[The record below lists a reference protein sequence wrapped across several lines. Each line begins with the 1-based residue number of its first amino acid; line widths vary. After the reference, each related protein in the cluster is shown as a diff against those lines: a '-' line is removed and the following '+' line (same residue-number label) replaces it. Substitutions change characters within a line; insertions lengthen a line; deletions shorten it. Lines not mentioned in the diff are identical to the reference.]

1 MLSSENMETRS
12 VVLPT
17 NITGNVST
25 TAPPT
30 NGTGELD
37 VISLFSDVDVVIKQ
51 IILMRICIMIMIKRS
66 HKIRP

>member
-1 MLSSENMETRS
+1 MLLSENMETRS

-17 NITGNVST
+17 NITGNFST

-37 VISLFSDVDVVIKQ
+37 VISLFSDVVIKQ
-51 IILMRICIMIMIKRS
+51 IILMRICIMIMIKCS
-66 HKIRP
+66 HKIRL

>member
-1 MLSSENMETRS
+1 METRS

-17 NITGNVST
+17 NITGNFST

-37 VISLFSDVDVVIKQ
+37 VISLFSDVVIKQ
-51 IILMRICIMIMIKRS
+51 IILMRMCIMIIIKRS

>member
-1 MLSSENMETRS
+1 METSS

-17 NITGNVST
+17 KITGNFST

-37 VISLFSDVDVVIKQ
+37 VISLFSDVVIEQ
-51 IILMRICIMIMIKRS
+51 IILMRMCIMIMIKCS

>member
-1 MLSSENMETRS
+1 METRS

-17 NITGNVST
+17 NITGNFST

-37 VISLFSDVDVVIKQ
+37 VISLFSDVVIKQ
-51 IILMRICIMIMIKRS
+51 IILMRMCIMIMIKRS

>member
-1 MLSSENMETRS
+1 METSS

-30 NGTGELD
+30 NGTGELH
-37 VISLFSDVDVVIKQ
+37 VISLFSDVVIKQ

>member
-1 MLSSENMETRS
+1 METSS

-37 VISLFSDVDVVIKQ
+37 VISLFSDVVIKQ
-51 IILMRICIMIMIKRS
+51 IKLMRICIMIMIKRS

>member
-1 MLSSENMETRS
+1 METRS

-17 NITGNVST
+17 NITGNFST

-37 VISLFSDVDVVIKQ
+37 VISLFSDVVIKQ
-51 IILMRICIMIMIKRS
+51 IILMRICIMTMIKRS

>member
-1 MLSSENMETRS
+1 MLSSENMETSS

-37 VISLFSDVDVVIKQ
+37 VISLCCYQANYINENVHHDYDQTFA
-51 IILMRICIMIMIKRS
+51 
-66 HKIRP
+66 

>member
-1 MLSSENMETRS
+1 MLSSENMETSS

-25 TAPPT
+25 TAPPA

-37 VISLFSDVDVVIKQ
+37 VISLFSDVVIKQ
-51 IILMRICIMIMIKRS
+51 IILMRMCIMIMIKRS

>member
-1 MLSSENMETRS
+1 METRS

-17 NITGNVST
+17 NITGNFST

-37 VISLFSDVDVVIKQ
+37 VISLFSDVVIKQ

>member
-1 MLSSENMETRS
+1 MLSSENMETSS

-37 VISLFSDVDVVIKQ
+37 VISLFSDVVIKQ